1 MKLTQ
6 ATITNPALRESL
18 RNRLSKEGG
27 GALLA
32 YYLSS
37 FWKFILIGGAIFFL
51 IFLLWG
57 GMMWISAGSNTES
70 IKQAKDRI
78 MNAAMGLGLL
88 IASYAIMEYL
98 LPMLGINIF
107 YIDWETLTTGRP

>member
-1 MKLTQ
+1 MNLTQ
-6 ATITNPALRESL
+6 ATITNPAL
-18 RNRLSKEGG
+18 KEKLQGKTGG
-27 GALLA
+27 QLLA
-32 YYLSS
+32 YYLAS
-37 FWKFILIGGAIFFL
+37 FWKFILIGGGIFFL

-57 GMMWISAGSNTES
+57 AMMWISAGSNTES
-70 IKQAKDRI
+70 IRQAKDRI

-107 YIDWETLTTGRP
+107 YIDWETLTTGE